1 MELQSPAIA
10 MIELRSIS
18 RGVKTAD
25 EMVKKAEV
33 NLMEARTV
41 CPGKYMIIIAGEV
54 GPVEESYIKGKEIAG
69 EMMIDDMFLPNAHEQ
84 LIPAMEA
91 CVDVKE
97 IVSLAI
103 IETFSVASVLLSAD
117 AAAKM
122 ADVTL
127 IELRMA
133 NGLGGK
139 SFYTMTGELYEVE
152 AATQAGVDI
161 IEPAGTLVNHE
172 IIPNPHEDIN
182 LKLL

>member
-1 MELQSPAIA
+1 MQYNEPAVA

-25 EMVKKAEV
+25 TMVKKAPV

-41 CPGKYMIIIAGEV
+41 CPGKYIIIIAGEV
-54 GPVEESYIKGKEIAG
+54 EPVEESHKAG
-69 EMMIDDMFLPNAHEQ
+69 VESASEMMIDEMFLPNAHEQ

-91 CVDVKE
+91 CVEIDA
-97 IVSLAI
+97 IVSLGI
-103 IETFSVASVLLSAD
+103 VETFSVASIIVSAD
-117 AAAKM
+117 AAVKM
-122 ADVTL
+122 ADVRL

-139 SFYTMTGELYEVE
+139 SFYTMTGKLHEIEAAVE
-152 AATQAGVDI
+152 AGIEI
-161 IEPAGTLVNHE
+161 IEESGTLLNHE
-172 IIPNPHEDIN
+172 IIPNPTSDIN